1 MVDCK
6 GGAGGERRRRWA
18 GTYLVVVGE
27 LHAFVLV
34 QQLLLV
40 HLVLLGEERQLPVLD
55 LQHELADVDK
65 RLEVDVLR
73 DLELVQVKV
82 EGVVVFGPGAEPLLS
97 SWPVLTPQGGITDPG
112 PPP

>member
-1 MVDCK
+1 M
-6 GGAGGERRRRWA
+6 
-18 GTYLVVVGE
+18 
-27 LHAFVLV
+27 
-34 QQLLLV
+34 

-82 EGVVVFGPGAEPLLS
+82 EGVVVLFVSVSGA
-97 SWPVLTPQGGITDPG
+97 
-112 PPP
+112 PPPPPGLF